1 MRNSSQRL
9 FIYEMVLAV
18 LILFVMISVTNL
30 IFVRSMT
37 HHKKN
42 QAMMKISEEMVMI
55 SEDLQSDNMNSIYR
69 NSIEI
74 KYDTSG
80 NRVESNNQYQL
91 EINIENK
98 EDYDLYH
105 LILRD
110 NLNVE
115 LLAWDI
121 VKVVK

>member
-37 HHKKN
+37 QHKKN
-42 QAMMKISEEMVMI
+42 QALMKISEEMVMI

>member
-37 HHKKN
+37 QHKKN

-55 SEDLQSDNMNSIYR
+55 SEDLQNDNMNSIYR

>member
-37 HHKKN
+37 QHKKN

-74 KYDTSG
+74 KYDNSG

-98 EDYDLYH
+98 EEYDLYH
-105 LILRD
+105 LVLRD

>member
-1 MRNSSQRL
+1 
-9 FIYEMVLAV
+9 
-18 LILFVMISVTNL
+18 
-30 IFVRSMT
+30 
-37 HHKKN
+37 
-42 QAMMKISEEMVMI
+42 MKISEEMVMI